1 MKTLVLD
8 FKKIKSNNKTLFS
21 TICLNSKEE
30 IIINESG
37 VDGVFDPIFSSIIS
51 NMQKSLGQ
59 GSGSVI
65 ELVLDHNITISKHNP
80 LACSSRIKLPK
91 KFDYPR
97 KGLNNIQNI
106 DDNKWSLVRYL
117 HPVDYHPARIKKADE
132 KFSERLDFIDIN
144 VPVKANNIRKIESKV
159 LPTLA
164 FFVMKKVKYPIYI
177 LKFFL

>member
-37 VDGVFDPIFSSIIS
+37 VDGIFDPIFSSIIS

-59 GSGSVI
+59 GSDSVI

-91 KFDYPR
+91 KFDHPR

-106 DDNKWSLVRYL
+106 DDNKWSLVR
-117 HPVDYHPARIKKADE
+117 
-132 KFSERLDFIDIN
+132 
-144 VPVKANNIRKIESKV
+144 
-159 LPTLA
+159 
-164 FFVMKKVKYPIYI
+164 
-177 LKFFL
+177 